1 MSKSFNSMAAL
12 KAAIQKEVNAAVQET
27 VDKSIQDAER
37 NVQDFYASP
46 GGTYQRTGQLGESPE
61 GEVFVNG
68 DGVSGEIRLNTS
80 KQYNPAGRDTQTI
93 YRYAE
98 NGGLLGNG
106 GFWEQTKEDVQK
118 NIKEVFSKRFN
129 N

>member
-1 MSKSFNSMAAL
+1 MSKTFTSWGAL
-12 KAAIQKEVNAAVQET
+12 KSALQKEVNAAVQET
-27 VDKSIQDAER
+27 VDKSVQDAEK

-46 GGTYQRTGQLGESPE
+46 GGAYQRTGQLGESPE

-68 DGVSGEIRLNTS
+68 DIVSGEIRLNTS
-80 KQYNPAGRDTQTI
+80 NQYNPAGRDTQTI
-93 YRYAE
+93 YGYAE

-106 GFWEQTKEDVQK
+106 GFWERTKGDVQK

-129 N
+129 